1 MTLSLLACAFLP
13 LFKGGLK
20 DPDNTDSYRAIAGS
34 SLLLKLFDNVILL
47 LWDDRLGTDSLQF
60 GFKAGTSTTEC
71 SWMVMEVASYYLR
84 RGTPCIVTLLDC
96 SKAFDMCNFSILFEK
111 LHEKNLPAIVLRS
124 LIFIYEE
131 QTAWVSWGS
140 ARSAQFRVVNGTR
153 QGSVLSPALFSV
165 YVDDLLLQLRKS
177 SVGCY
182 IGDMFFGAAGYA
194 DDIILLAPCR
204 SAMSEMVKIC
214 ENFGKEN
221 NLNFPL
227 TLIQQS

>member
-1 MTLSLLACAFLP
+1 M
-13 LFKGGLK
+13 
-20 DPDNTDSYRAIAGS
+20 
-34 SLLLKLFDNVILL
+34 
-47 LWDDRLGTDSLQF
+47 
-60 GFKAGTSTTEC
+60 
-71 SWMVMEVASYYLR
+71 
-84 RGTPCIVTLLDC
+84 
-96 SKAFDMCNFSILFEK
+96 FEK
-111 LHEKNLPAIVLRS
+111 LHKKNLPAIVLRS

-177 SVGCY
+177 KVGCY

-204 SAMSEMVKIC
+204 SAMAELVRIC

-221 NLNFPL
+221 NLQFSTDPNPAKSKTKCL
-227 TLIQQS
+227 YMVGPKVKNPVYPAPIQSVDKTYPG